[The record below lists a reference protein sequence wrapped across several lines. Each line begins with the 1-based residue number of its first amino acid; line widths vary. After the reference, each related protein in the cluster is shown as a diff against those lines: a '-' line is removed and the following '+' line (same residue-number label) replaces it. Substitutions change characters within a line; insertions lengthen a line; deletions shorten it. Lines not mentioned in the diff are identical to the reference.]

1 MAKTKNMIE
10 IFSATSNDLTTIKD
24 LAYRIWPATYG
35 AILSEKQLVYM
46 LDLFYNEKALQQNI
60 DDNHNFIL
68 IQEDNKILGFAD
80 YELHYKN
87 ESTTRIHKIYILP
100 ETQGK
105 GFGKLLFQYIENKA
119 LENDNIKLSLNV
131 NRFNKAKDFYERQ
144 GFKVAFEEDV
154 ELDFGYLMEDYR
166 MEKIL

>member
-1 MAKTKNMIE
+1 MIE
-10 IFSATSNDLTTIKD
+10 IFPATSSHLSTIKD

-35 AILSEKQLVYM
+35 EILSEKQLDYM
-46 LDLFYNEKALQQNI
+46 LDLFYNQKALEQNI
-60 DDNHNFIL
+60 ADNHNFIL
-68 IQEDNKILGFAD
+68 IQENNQIVGFAD

-87 ESTTRIHKIYILP
+87 ESVTRIHKIYVLP
-100 ETQGK
+100 EMQGK
-105 GFGKLLFQYIENKA
+105 GLGKKLIQFIENKA

-131 NRFNKAKDFYERQ
+131 NRFNKAKNFYESQ

-166 MEKIL
+166 MEKLLK